1 VNFEHA
7 TGQAARPL
15 IVQLLSQRG
24 AEGFTGLASRLPGG
38 TLDQGDI
45 VFTTESVDKP
55 DVVIVQNYL
64 KYDRRVTARSGY
76 IWKWDNEPI
85 VRRPFAK
92 GLDRVYTHANADN
105 DDRVI
110 TAPPVLD
117 WWVERSYDELSTLAL
132 PKKPHDISA
141 IASTKVAIE
150 GHRRRAEF
158 VNLLE
163 QEFPD
168 IQVFGQGRPRE
179 LRDKWDGLAP
189 FRYSVAIENTSK
201 ADYWSEK
208 IADCFLTYTVPF
220 YFGAT
225 NISQYFP
232 EDSYICLPV
241 DNPETALATIRDTLA
256 NDDWESRLPAL
267 KEARRRV
274 LNNYSFGAQIIGR
287 IRSERAEILSS
298 PFLTRV
304 VHGRRTKPRGWVR
317 GAGLAGNL
325 RAQIERV
332 RRRRAG

>member
-1 VNFEHA
+1 MNNSTIAGEA
-7 TGQAARPL
+7 PGPI

-24 AEGFTGLASRLPGG
+24 AEGFEGLASRLPGG
-38 TLDQGDI
+38 NLDQGDI
-45 VFTTESVDKP
+45 VFTTENLDKP

-64 KYDRRVTARSGY
+64 KYDLRVTARFGY

-92 GLDRVYTHANADN
+92 GLDRIYTHASAEGDS
-105 DDRVI
+105 RVV

-117 WWVERSYDELSTLAL
+117 WWVGGSYDELSTLAL
-132 PKKPHDISA
+132 PKKPHNLSA

-150 GHRRRAEF
+150 GHRKRSEF
-158 VNLLE
+158 VNRLE
-163 QEFPD
+163 QEFPA

-208 IADCFLTYTVPF
+208 IADCFLTYTVPL

-225 NISQYFP
+225 NIDQYFP
-232 EDSYICLPV
+232 KDSYIWLPL
-241 DNPETALATIRDTLA
+241 DNPGSALATIRDTLA

-274 LNNYSFGAQIIGR
+274 LDDFSFGAQIMGR
-287 IRSERAEILSS
+287 IRAEREEILSA
-298 PFLTRV
+298 PYRTTKI
-304 VHGRRTKPRGWVR
+304 HGRRTKPGGWVR

-325 RAQIERV
+325 RARIERV
-332 RRRRAG
+332 RRRRAD